1 MAFVHGIS
9 GVVFL
14 NGADV
19 RNYFKSFSITR
30 DQDTA
35 ETSTFGS
42 GGNKQYMAGMRAS
55 TISLDGYAEETTTG
69 INKIL
74 YDLLEANGTNY
85 LACMVN
91 TDAVGSVGYATT
103 AGYETSVE
111 EATEIGS
118 AAAITVEVAGS
129 GALDRITSL
138 HAMAAETVSPDVEV
152 QIDETTS
159 SVLGAR
165 GHLHVASTDGSL
177 VVKIQHSVDGG
188 GGGTWVD
195 LITFAAATGQT
206 VEVKEY
212 ASGGTINR
220 YVRAQWTRT
229 GGTTGTFFVG
239 WRRGIAT
246 A

>member
-1 MAFVHGIS
+1 MGFSHGIQ

-19 RNYFKSFSITR
+19 RNYFKSFTVSR
-30 DQDTA
+30 EQDTA

-42 GGNKQYMAGMRAS
+42 GGNKTYMAGMRGNTLS
-55 TISLDGYAEETTTG
+55 IEGYAEETTTG

-74 YDLLEANGTNY
+74 YDLLEANATNY
-85 LACMVN
+85 LVCMVN
-91 TDAVGSVGYATT
+91 TDALGAVGYATT

-118 AAAITVEVAGS
+118 AAALTVEVQGS

-138 HAMAAETVSPDVEV
+138 HPMVAETVSPDVEV
-152 QIDETTS
+152 QIDQTTS
-159 SVLGAR
+159 SVLGAN
-165 GHLHVASTDGSL
+165 GHLHVASTDGSI

-188 GGGTWVD
+188 VGGTWVD
-195 LITFAAATGQT
+195 LITFAAATT
-206 VEVKEY
+206 KTSEVKGY
-212 ASGGTINR
+212 AAGGTINR
-220 YVRAQWTRT
+220 YIRAVWTRT

-239 WRRGIAT
+239 WRRYKA
-246 A
+246 